1 MTSISVPAKGALIA
15 LATISVGLIIA
26 ALIVV
31 SLRPAPPLRDADTPA
46 GVVQRYVLAFQSS
59 DLSAAQK
66 LVEDGGDKQVC
77 DPYSSGGETAQVSL
91 VREATTEQ
99 TSTITVSM
107 AYGSEGG
114 LFFESYESQDVFE
127 LKKVNGTWL
136 ITATPWQMGLCTAE
150 EMGL

>member
-1 MTSISVPAKGALIA
+1 MIA
-15 LATISVGLIIA
+15 LVTVSVGLIIA

-31 SLRPAPPLRDADTPA
+31 SLRPTSPLREADTPA

-59 DLSAAQK
+59 DLPAAQK
-66 LVEDGGDKQVC
+66 LVENGSEKQAC
-77 DPYSSGGETAQVSL
+77 DPYYAAGETAQVSL

-114 LFFESYESQDVFE
+114 LFFESYESQDIFE
-127 LKKVNGTWL
+127 LEKINGTWL
-136 ITATPWQMGLCTAE
+136 ITTTPWQMGLCTAE